1 MNYKFVK
8 YKKLYLKEAA
18 KMMGET
24 WSMDKHLKGLKD
36 RSIIYSILFK
46 LSYIDSDYCDMVV
59 DKNGKLLGF
68 LLAGKTEKSKHIGA
82 GIEFIFNLIIGK
94 FGKRINAVKVMLK
107 MVKDFNE
114 IMSDSINY
122 DNEIKLFFVSEDA
135 RGLGL
140 GKKMMNR
147 YIGYCKKENIRNI
160 ILMTDE
166 GCNYGFYDHY
176 GFSQINR
183 THSVLFDKP
192 EREYN
197 GYAYAMIIK

>member
-1 MNYKFVK
+1 MNYKYVN
-8 YKKLYLKEAA
+8 YKKSYLKDAS
-18 KMMGET
+18 KMMGKT
-24 WSMDKHLKGLKD
+24 WTMDKHLKKLKD
-36 RSIIYSILFK
+36 RNIIYSIFFK

-59 DKNGKLLGF
+59 DENDKLLGF
-68 LLAGKTEKSKHIGA
+68 LLAGKTKKSKRIGV
-82 GIEFIFNLIIGK
+82 GIELIFNLIIGK

-107 MVKDFNE
+107 MSKDFNE

-140 GKKMMNR
+140 GKKLMNR
-147 YIGYCKKENIRNI
+147 YISYCKKENIKSI

-166 GCNYGFYDHY
+166 GCNYGFYDYY

-183 THSVLFDKP
+183 IHSALFDKP
-192 EREYN
+192 ELEYN
-197 GYAYAMIIK
+197 SYAYAMIIK